1 MKAEKTE
8 ATGIEITPSSGNV
21 FADLGLP
28 DAETLLL
35 KANLA
40 VDIEAI
46 VQRRRLTRAKAAK
59 MLGLSQSELADILG
73 GRLRDYPVECLL
85 RLLTA
90 LGRDVAI
97 VIRKPKSRRQGRL
110 TLEAA

>member
-1 MKAEKTE
+1 MVRIQARQECGADGEDFAKAKTKR
-8 ATGIEITPSSGNV
+8 GEITPSSGNV

-40 VDIEAI
+40 VDIEEI

-73 GRLRDYPVECLL
+73 GVCG
-85 RLLTA
+85 T
-90 LGRDVAI
+90 
-97 VIRKPKSRRQGRL
+97 IRWNVCCVC
-110 TLEAA
+110 